1 MLESAKAADS
11 TLTDLE
17 VQSYVI
23 PDGVGFDDSGDA
35 TLEAW
40 PHILYKVPD
49 DAEVGER
56 YYGKLKIVD
65 GGIERFALIEVVIV
79 G

>member
-1 MLESAKAADS
+1 M
-11 TLTDLE
+11 TDLE

-23 PDGVGFDDSGDA
+23 PDGVGFDESGDA
-35 TLEAW
+35 ALEAW

-49 DAEVGER
+49 NAVVGER

-65 GGIERFALIEVVIV
+65 GAIERFALIEVVVV